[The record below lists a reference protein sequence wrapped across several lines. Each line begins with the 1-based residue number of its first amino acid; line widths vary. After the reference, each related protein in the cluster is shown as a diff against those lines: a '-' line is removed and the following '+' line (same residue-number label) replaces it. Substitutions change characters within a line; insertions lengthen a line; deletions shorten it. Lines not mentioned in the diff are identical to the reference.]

1 VIAGLEEAGVDL
13 RHADLFVGTSAGS
26 VVAAQLTSGL
36 AIDKLF
42 QQQVDPDQQVNELM
56 PQIAFNRLRADLAR
70 AKEDGGGALE
80 ILQRIGARALAAK
93 TVSEAQRRD
102 VIAARLP
109 VHIWPERALRVVAVD
124 VESGARRVFDRFS
137 EIDLIDAVAASCAVP
152 GVWPPVTIGGRRY
165 MDGGVYATENADLA
179 IGCDHVLVLAL
190 TPRPPSI
197 AATSLDAALKAL
209 RDNDSNRGGI
219 RVGWRQSAGPVGSR
233 DRGPSRTHAGS
244 KHRRSPCS
252 LTAVRDFSDRPRF
265 CPCRPHGRDGRLIA
279 VDAPKSPACSP

>member
-1 VIAGLEEAGVDL
+1 MIAGLEEAGVEL

-56 PQIAFNRLRADLAR
+56 PQIDFNRLRADLAR

-93 TVSEAQRRD
+93 TVSETQRRD

-124 VESGARRVFDRFS
+124 VESGERRVFDRFS
-137 EIDLIDAVAASCAVP
+137 GIDLIDAVAASCAVP

-179 IGCDHVLVLAL
+179 IGCDHVLILAL

-197 AATSLDAALKAL
+197 AVTSLDAALKAL
-209 RDNDSNRGGI
+209 RHNDARVEVVHPDEATEAAFASVGGNLLDPSVRAI
-219 RVGWRQSAGPVGSR
+219 AAQAGRTQGRSIA
-233 DRGPSRTHAGS
+233 DRLA
-244 KHRRSPCS
+244 
-252 LTAVRDFSDRPRF
+252 L
-265 CPCRPHGRDGRLIA
+265 
-279 VDAPKSPACSP
+279 